1 MSTAKDFADGFVAV
15 VKRLKWNRVA
25 VVAYDEDFVFNV
37 RYLYICRVFMINF
50 HVAFL
55 MYDKTN
61 IINRDV
67 FFIAGIFTFTF
78 QHQMSTMQ
86 C

>member
-1 MSTAKDFADGFVAV
+1 MVSTAKDFADGFVAV

-25 VVAYDEDFVFNV
+25 VVAHDEDFVFNV
-37 RYLYICRVFMINF
+37 RYLCICRVLMINF

-55 MYDKTN
+55 MYDKTS

-67 FFIAGIFTFTF
+67 FFIAGIFTF